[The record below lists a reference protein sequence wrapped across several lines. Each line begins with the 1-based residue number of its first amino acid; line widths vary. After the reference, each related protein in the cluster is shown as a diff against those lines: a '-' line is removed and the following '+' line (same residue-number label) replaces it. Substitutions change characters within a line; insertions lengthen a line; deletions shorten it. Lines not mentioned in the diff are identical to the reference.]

1 MGPVPD
7 RTPRAPGMSRSSR
20 RHVMLKQKGLCIRC
34 GKERGASTSKSY
46 CQPCL
51 TYTTERRRL
60 QRAR

>member
-1 MGPVPD
+1 
-7 RTPRAPGMSRSSR
+7 MSRSSR